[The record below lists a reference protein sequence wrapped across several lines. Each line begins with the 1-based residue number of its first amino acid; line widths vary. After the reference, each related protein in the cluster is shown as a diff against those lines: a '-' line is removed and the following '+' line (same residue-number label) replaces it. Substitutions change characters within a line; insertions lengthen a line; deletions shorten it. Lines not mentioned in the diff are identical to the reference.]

1 MLMSKEKEKIRVIKV
16 FDNEDDVI
24 NDIRSHKDEPGMLW
38 SLGEDAFLMNVAN
51 FMCHFI
57 LQYEA
62 GLISKDELDLYLGK
76 KDCLSNINP
85 LEFNFLLVST
95 INGCTY
101 RSRPYSIDEKDLD
114 DTYSKILELYS
125 ELSIMYS
132 FDSII
137 DQIQKM
143 VADFKAA
150 HKDFGKM
157 TQDERVELFCSW
169 NGNKEYMEEVF
180 FESLLDKCRKTYAVL
195 NHEYRRKNEELKR
208 INNDE

>member
-1 MLMSKEKEKIRVIKV
+1 MEKEKEKIRVIKV

-51 FMCHFI
+51 FMCHLI

-76 KDCLSNINP
+76 KECLTDANP
-85 LEFNFLLVST
+85 LEFNFLFRSS
-95 INGCTY
+95 INNLFYTNRHY
-101 RSRPYSIDEKDLD
+101 DIDEKDMGD
-114 DTYSKILELYS
+114 AYTSIIESYS

-132 FDSII
+132 FDRII
-137 DQIQKM
+137 EQMQKM

-150 HKDFGKM
+150 HDDFDKM
-157 TQDERVELFCSW
+157 TSEERLDRFWSW
-169 NGNKEYMEEVF
+169 QGNEDYMKNDF
-180 FESLLDKCRKTYAVL
+180 FVSLLDKCKKVYAIL
-195 NHEYRRKNEELKR
+195 NHEFRRTER
-208 INNDE
+208 GH

>member
-1 MLMSKEKEKIRVIKV
+1 MEKGKEEIRVIKV
-16 FDNEDDVI
+16 FDNEEDVI
-24 NDIRSHKDEPGMLW
+24 NEIRSHKDEPGMLW

-101 RSRPYSIDEKDLD
+101 RSRPYYIDEKDLD

-143 VADFKAA
+143 VSDFKAA
-150 HKDFGKM
+150 HEDFDKI
-157 TQDERVELFCSW
+157 TKDERLERFWSW
-169 NGNKEYMEEVF
+169 NGNKEYMKDVF
-180 FESLLDKCRKTYAVL
+180 FESLLDKCKTVYTIL
-195 NHEYRRKNEELKR
+195 NHEFERKKGR
-208 INNDE
+208 H

>member
-1 MLMSKEKEKIRVIKV
+1 MEEEKEKTRVIRV
-16 FDNEDDVI
+16 FDNVDDVI
-24 NDIRSHKDEPGMLW
+24 KDIRSHKDEPGMLW

-51 FMCHFI
+51 LMCHLI

-76 KDCLSNINP
+76 KDDLIDVNP
-85 LEFNFLLVST
+85 LDFNFLFVST

-101 RSRPYSIDEKDLD
+101 TSRPEYIDEKDLD

-143 VADFKAA
+143 VTDSKAA
-150 HKDFGKM
+150 HEDFDKM
-157 TQDERVELFCSW
+157 TQDERVERFCSW
-169 NGNKEYMEEVF
+169 NGGKEYMKEVF
-180 FESLLDKCRKTYAVL
+180 FVSLLDKCKKVYAIL
-195 NHEYRRKNEELKR
+195 NHEFRRTEGGH
-208 INNDE
+208 

>member
-1 MLMSKEKEKIRVIKV
+1 MEEEKEKTRVIRV
-16 FDNEDDVI
+16 FDNVDDVI
-24 NDIRSHKDEPGMLW
+24 KDIRSHKDEPSMLW

-51 FMCHFI
+51 LMCHLI

-76 KDCLSNINP
+76 KDGLTDVNP
-85 LEFNFLLVST
+85 LDFNFLFVST

-101 RSRPYSIDEKDLD
+101 TSRPEYIDEKDLD
-114 DTYSKILELYS
+114 DTYSKILELYR

-143 VADFKAA
+143 VTDFKAA
-150 HKDFGKM
+150 HEDFDKM
-157 TQDERVELFCSW
+157 TQDERVERFCSW
-169 NGNKEYMEEVF
+169 NGGKEYMKEVF
-180 FESLLDKCRKTYAVL
+180 FVSLLDKCKKVYAIL
-195 NHEYRRKNEELKR
+195 NHEFRRTER
-208 INNDE
+208 GH

>member
-1 MLMSKEKEKIRVIKV
+1 MEKGKEKIRVINV
-16 FDNEDDVI
+16 FDNEEDVI

-51 FMCHFI
+51 FMCQII

-76 KDCLSNINP
+76 KDCLTDVNP
-85 LEFNFLLVST
+85 LDFNFLLVST

-101 RSRPYSIDEKDLD
+101 TSRPEYIDEKDLD
-114 DTYSKILELYS
+114 DAYSKILELYS

-137 DQIQKM
+137 EQIQKM

-150 HKDFGKM
+150 HEDFDKM
-157 TQDERVELFCSW
+157 TQDERVERFCSW
-169 NGNKEYMEEVF
+169 NGSKEYMKDVF
-180 FESLLDKCRKTYAVL
+180 FVSLLDKCKKTYGVL
-195 NHEYRRKNEELKR
+195 YHEFSRNKGGQ
-208 INNDE
+208 

>member
-1 MLMSKEKEKIRVIKV
+1 MEKGKEEIRIIKV
-16 FDNEDDVI
+16 FDNEEDVI
-24 NDIRSHKDEPGMLW
+24 NEIRSHKDEPGMLW

-51 FMCHFI
+51 FICQII

-76 KDCLSNINP
+76 KDCLTDVNP
-85 LEFNFLLVST
+85 LDFNFLLVST

-101 RSRPYSIDEKDLD
+101 QSRSYYIDKKDLEE
-114 DTYSKILELYS
+114 THLKILELYS
-125 ELSIMYS
+125 ELSILYS

-150 HKDFGKM
+150 HEDFDIM
-157 TQDERVELFCSW
+157 TQDERVEQFCSW
-169 NGNKEYMEEVF
+169 NGNREYMKDVF
-180 FESLLDKCRKTYAVL
+180 FVSLLDKCKKTYGVL
-195 NHEYRRKNEELKR
+195 YHEFSRNKGGQ
-208 INNDE
+208 

>member
-1 MLMSKEKEKIRVIKV
+1 MEKEKEEIRVIKV
-16 FDNEDDVI
+16 FDNEEDVI
-24 NDIRSHKDEPGMLW
+24 NEIRSHKDKPGMLW

-51 FMCHFI
+51 FMCQII

-76 KDCLSNINP
+76 KDYLTDVNP
-85 LEFNFLLVST
+85 LDFNFLLVST

-101 RSRPYSIDEKDLD
+101 TSRPEYIDKKDLD
-114 DTYSKILELYS
+114 DTHSKILELYS

-150 HKDFGKM
+150 HKDFDKM
-157 TQDERVELFCSW
+157 TQDERVERFWSW
-169 NGNKEYMEEVF
+169 NRNNEYMEDVF
-180 FESLLDKCRKTYAVL
+180 FEKHLEKCRTIYTIL
-195 NHEYRRKNEELKR
+195 NHEYRRKKGGH
-208 INNDE
+208 

>member
-1 MLMSKEKEKIRVIKV
+1 MSKEKEKIRVIKV

-101 RSRPYSIDEKDLD
+101 RSRPYYIDKKTWMTL
-114 DTYSKILELYS
+114 TLRYWNYIANCPSCIRLTVSSTRYRKWLRILRQL
-125 ELSIMYS
+125 
-132 FDSII
+132 
-137 DQIQKM
+137 
-143 VADFKAA
+143 
-150 HKDFGKM
+150 
-157 TQDERVELFCSW
+157 T
-169 NGNKEYMEEVF
+169 
-180 FESLLDKCRKTYAVL
+180 KTL
-195 NHEYRRKNEELKR
+195 TK
-208 INNDE
+208 

>member
-1 MLMSKEKEKIRVIKV
+1 MKKGKEEIRIIKV
-16 FDNEDDVI
+16 FDNVDDVI
-24 NDIRSHKDEPGMLW
+24 KDIRSHKDEPGMLW

-51 FMCHFI
+51 LMCHLI

-62 GLISKDELDLYLGK
+62 GLISKDEMDLYLGK
-76 KDCLSNINP
+76 KDGLTDVNP
-85 LEFNFLLVST
+85 LDFNFLFVST

-101 RSRPYSIDEKDLD
+101 TSRPEYIDEKDLD

-143 VADFKAA
+143 VTDFKAA
-150 HKDFGKM
+150 HEDFDKM
-157 TQDERVELFCSW
+157 TQDERLDRFWSW
-169 NGNKEYMEEVF
+169 QDNEDYMKNDF
-180 FESLLDKCRKTYAVL
+180 FVSLLDKCKKVYAIL
-195 NHEYRRKNEELKR
+195 NHEFRRTER
-208 INNDE
+208 GH

>member
-1 MLMSKEKEKIRVIKV
+1 MEEEKEKTRVIRV
-16 FDNEDDVI
+16 FDNVDDVI
-24 NDIRSHKDEPGMLW
+24 KDIRSHKDEPSMLW

-51 FMCHFI
+51 LMCHLI

-76 KDCLSNINP
+76 KDGLTDVNP
-85 LEFNFLLVST
+85 LDFNFLFVST

-101 RSRPYSIDEKDLD
+101 TSRPEYIDEKDLD

-143 VADFKAA
+143 VTDFKAA
-150 HKDFGKM
+150 HEDFDKM
-157 TQDERVELFCSW
+157 TQDERVERFCSW
-169 NGNKEYMEEVF
+169 NGGKEYMKEVF
-180 FESLLDKCRKTYAVL
+180 FVSLLDKCKKVYAIL
-195 NHEYRRKNEELKR
+195 NHEFRRTER
-208 INNDE
+208 GH